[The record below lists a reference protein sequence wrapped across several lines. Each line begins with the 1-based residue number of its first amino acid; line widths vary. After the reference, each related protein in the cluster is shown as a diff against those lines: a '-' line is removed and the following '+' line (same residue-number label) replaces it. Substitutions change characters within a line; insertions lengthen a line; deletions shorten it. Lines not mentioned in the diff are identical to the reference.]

1 MCMLSF
7 FIAVTDRAE
16 NLDLLSQQLKKKA
29 DLTDGTRVATVTCFA
44 FFRIVLM
51 FKPVSS
57 KDCKSENSLCL
68 KI

>member
-1 MCMLSF
+1 MCCYLIGLWT
-7 FIAVTDRAE
+7 FINKLKHT
-16 NLDLLSQQLKKKA
+16 QLNICEKEE
-29 DLTDGTRVATVTCFA
+29 LPCFQYLIRIFGFA

-57 KDCKSENSLCL
+57 KDCKSENSLYL